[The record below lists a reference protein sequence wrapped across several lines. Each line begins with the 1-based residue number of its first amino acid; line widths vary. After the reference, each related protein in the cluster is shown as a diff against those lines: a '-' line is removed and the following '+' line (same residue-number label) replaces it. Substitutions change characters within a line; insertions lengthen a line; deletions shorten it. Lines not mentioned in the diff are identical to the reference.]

1 MRAATHAHP
10 QFTDHCFTGE
20 YPTQAQRPRGPAA
33 AEAALLPRR
42 GRLTTERLKD
52 RIALVTGASRGIG
65 RAVAL
70 TFAREGAH
78 VLLVARARK
87 ALEEVDDAIR
97 ESGGKATLIPLN
109 LTDGKRVDALGPTL
123 YERFG
128 RLDVL
133 VGNAAI
139 LGRLSPLTHI
149 QSEHWERVIA
159 TNVTANWRLIRT
171 LDPLLRR
178 SDAGRVIFVTSS
190 VAKTARAYWSPY
202 SVSKA
207 ALETLAKTYANETA
221 DSAIKVNLIDPGA
234 TATRMRA
241 EAYPGE
247 DQATLRTAAQ
257 VSEAFVELALP
268 SFMKNGEIVEA

>member
-1 MRAATHAHP
+1 
-10 QFTDHCFTGE
+10 
-20 YPTQAQRPRGPAA
+20 
-33 AEAALLPRR
+33 
-42 GRLTTERLKD
+42 LTSLRLKD
-52 RIALVTGASRGIG
+52 RIALITGASRGIG

-70 TFAREGAH
+70 AFARDGAH
-78 VLLVARARK
+78 VLLLARTRK
-87 ALEEVDDAIR
+87 ALEEVDDQVGGH
-97 ESGGKATLIPLN
+97 GGKATLIPLD
-109 LTDGKRVDALGPTL
+109 LADGKAIDALGPSL

-139 LGRLSPLTHI
+139 LGRLTPLTHI
-149 QSEHWERVIA
+149 PSEHWERALAV
-159 TNVTANWRLIRT
+159 NVTANWRLIRT

-178 SDAGRVIFVTSS
+178 SDAGRVIFVTSG
-190 VAKTARAYWSPY
+190 VARSARAYWAPY

-221 DSAIKVNLIDPGA
+221 DSPVKVNLIDPGA

-247 DQATLRTAAQ
+247 DQATLRTPEQ
-257 VSEAFVELALP
+257 VAEKFVVLATP
-268 SFMKNGEIVEA
+268 EWTETGQIVEA

>member
-1 MRAATHAHP
+1 M
-10 QFTDHCFTGE
+10 
-20 YPTQAQRPRGPAA
+20 
-33 AEAALLPRR
+33 
-42 GRLTTERLKD
+42 TEQRLKD

-65 RAVAL
+65 RAVAVAY
-70 TFAREGAH
+70 AREGAH
-78 VLLVARARK
+78 VLLLARTRK
-87 ALEEVDDAIR
+87 ALEPVDDAIKAL
-97 ESGGKATLIPLN
+97 GATATLIPLN
-109 LTDGKRVDALGPTL
+109 LAHGQKIDALGPTL

-139 LGRLSPLTHI
+139 LGWLSPLTHI
-149 QSEHWERVIA
+149 PSEHWDQVMNV
-159 TNVTANWRLIRT
+159 NVTANWRLIRT

-190 VAKTARAYWSPY
+190 AQSGPAYWAPY
-202 SVSKA
+202 SVSKM

-221 DSAIKVNLIDPGA
+221 DTHIRVNLIDPGA

-247 DQATLRTAAQ
+247 DQMTLKTPEDLA
-257 VSEAFVELALP
+257 EHFVALALP
-268 SFMKNGEIVEA
+268 DFGQTGQIVDV

>member
-1 MRAATHAHP
+1 
-10 QFTDHCFTGE
+10 
-20 YPTQAQRPRGPAA
+20 
-33 AEAALLPRR
+33 
-42 GRLTTERLKD
+42 LTAKRLKD
-52 RIALVTGASRGIG
+52 RIALITGASRGIG

-70 TFAREGAH
+70 AFAREEAH

-87 ALEEVDDAIR
+87 ALEEVDDRVRA
-97 ESGGKATLIPLN
+97 EGGKATLVPLD
-109 LTDGKRVDALGPTL
+109 LADGKAIDALGPSL

-139 LGRLSPLTHI
+139 LGRLSPLTHVPA
-149 QSEHWERVIA
+149 EHWERTLAV
-159 TNVTANWRLIRT
+159 NVTANWRLIRT

-178 SDAGRVIFVTSS
+178 SESGCVIFVTSG
-190 VAKTARAYWSPY
+190 VARSARAYWAPY

-207 ALETLAKTYANETA
+207 ALEALARTYANETS

-247 DQATLRTAAQ
+247 DQATLRTPEEVA
-257 VSEAFVELALP
+257 ERFVALA
-268 SFMKNGEIVEA
+268 MADWMETGQIVEA